1 MNFRFF
7 GFRFVSDFD
16 IRISTFNPVGSRR
29 RSIGVSV
36 FLTLLYFSLCATASA
51 QLTKLN
57 VGYVGVTSDNAA
69 AFIARDTGI
78 YTKNG
83 LDVQLIYFN
92 SGTTAVTALISGE
105 TPLSQTAGPSVINAT
120 LNGSDTV
127 MVAGGNVTL
136 DYWMLSRPEIKT
148 PEQLKGGAVAISR
161 FGSASDFIVRYA
173 LQRLGLTPVK
183 DVAILQVGSL
193 TERLEAM
200 ETKRVQATVLA
211 PPAMY
216 QAQMRGFN
224 MLVDIAALGLPYQAT
239 GVATTRRFIRER
251 PDVVRRYI
259 KAHVEAV
266 HRFKTDRETSIKV
279 LAKSLALSD
288 KQLLERTYE
297 GAIAEDKLPAKQYP
311 TLEGLKTILASD
323 PKAKGA
329 KAEDFADLRF
339 IKELDDSGYIDKLY
353 KR

>member
-1 MNFRFF
+1 MRLPLIRFAAA
-7 GFRFVSDFD
+7 FVFAALA
-16 IRISTFNPVGSRR
+16 FNANA
-29 RSIGVSV
+29 
-36 FLTLLYFSLCATASA
+36 FA

-57 VGYVGVTSDNAA
+57 VGYVGITSDNAA

-78 YTKNG
+78 YARNG

-92 SGTTAVTALISGE
+92 SGTTAVTALITGE
-105 TPLSQTAGPSVINAT
+105 TPFSQTAGPSVINAT

-127 MVAGGNVTL
+127 MIAGGNVTL

-193 TERLEAM
+193 TERFAAM

-239 GVATTRRFIRER
+239 GVATTRKFIRER
-251 PDVVRRYI
+251 TDVIRRYI
-259 KAHVEAV
+259 KAHIEAV
-266 HRFKTDRETSIKV
+266 HRFKTDRETSMKV
-279 LAKSLALSD
+279 LAKTLAC
-288 KQLLERTYE
+288 
-297 GAIAEDKLPAKQYP
+297 P
-311 TLEGLKTILASD
+311 TNSCSKE
-323 PKAKGA
+323 PMKAPSPSINCRRSNIRLWR
-329 KAEDFADLRF
+329 D
-339 IKELDDSGYIDKLY
+339 
-353 KR
+353 

>member
-1 MNFRFF
+1 MYSSSLF
-7 GFRFVSDFD
+7 SAL
-16 IRISTFNPVGSRR
+16 
-29 RSIGVSV
+29 
-36 FLTLLYFSLCATASA
+36 LTLICCSLCADAFA

-57 VGYVGVTSDNAA
+57 VGYVGITSDNAA
-69 AFIARDTGI
+69 AFVARDSGI
-78 YTKNG
+78 YARNG
-83 LDVQLIYFN
+83 LDAQLIYFN
-92 SGTTAVTALISGE
+92 SGTTAVTALITGE
-105 TPLSQTAGPSVINAT
+105 TPISQTAGPGVINAT
-120 LNGSDTV
+120 MNGSDTV
-127 MVAGGNVTL
+127 MIAGGNVTL

-193 TERLEAM
+193 TERLAAM

-216 QAQMRGFN
+216 QAQTRGFN

-239 GVATTRRFIRER
+239 GVATTRKFIRER
-251 PDVVRRYI
+251 TDVVRRYI
-259 KAHVEAV
+259 KAHIEAV
-266 HRFKTDRETSIKV
+266 HRFKTDRETSMRV

-288 KQLLERTYE
+288 KLLLERTYD
-297 GAIAEDKLPAKQYP
+297 GAIAEHKLPAKQYP

-323 PKAKGA
+323 PKAKAA
-329 KAEDFADLRF
+329 KAEDFVDLRF
-339 IKELDDSGYIDKLY
+339 IKELDDSGYIDNLY

>member
-1 MNFRFF
+1 MRSPLVRLGCALIFAAL
-7 GFRFVSDFD
+7 FVKADA
-16 IRISTFNPVGSRR
+16 V
-29 RSIGVSV
+29 
-36 FLTLLYFSLCATASA
+36 A

-69 AFIARDTGI
+69 AFIACETGI
-78 YTKNG
+78 YTRNG

-92 SGTTAVTALISGE
+92 SGSMAVTALITGD
-105 TPLSQTAGPSVINAT
+105 TPISQTAGPSVINAS

-127 MVAGGNVTL
+127 MIAGGNVTL

-148 PEQLKGGAVAISR
+148 PAELKGGAVAISR

-173 LQRLGLTPVK
+173 LQRLGLIPVK

-193 TERLEAM
+193 TERLAAM

-224 MLVDIAALGLPYQAT
+224 MLADIAALGLPYQAT
-239 GVATTRRFIRER
+239 GVATTRKFIRER
-251 PDVVRRYI
+251 SDVVRRYI
-259 KAHVEAV
+259 KSHIEAV
-266 HRFKTDRETSIKV
+266 HRFKTDRETSMKV
-279 LAKSLALSD
+279 LARALALTD
-288 KQLLERTYE
+288 KQLLERTYD
-297 GAIAEDKLPAKQYP
+297 GAIAEHKLPAKQYP

-323 PKAKGA
+323 PKAKTA
-329 KAEDFADLRF
+329 KAEDFVDLSF
-339 IKELDDSGYIDKLY
+339 IKELDESGYIDKLY

>member
-1 MNFRFF
+1 MLL
-7 GFRFVSDFD
+7 
-16 IRISTFNPVGSRR
+16 IRIATIF
-29 RSIGVSV
+29 V
-36 FLTLLYFSLCATASA
+36 FVVLCAKADAFA
-51 QLTKLN
+51 QVTKLS

-69 AFIARDTGI
+69 AFIARETGI
-78 YTKNG
+78 YARNG

-92 SGTTAVTALISGE
+92 SGSTAVTALITGD
-105 TPLSQTAGPSVINAT
+105 TPISQTAGPGVINAT

-127 MVAGGNVTL
+127 MIAGGNVTL
-136 DYWMLSRPEIKT
+136 DYWLLSRPEIKT
-148 PEQLKGGAVAISR
+148 PAELKGGAVAISR

-193 TERLEAM
+193 TERLAAM

-216 QAQMRGFN
+216 QAQARGFN
-224 MLVDIAALGLPYQAT
+224 ILADIAALGLPYQAT
-239 GVATTRRFIRER
+239 GVATTRKFIRER
-251 PDVVRRYI
+251 TDVVRRYVKSHI
-259 KAHVEAV
+259 EAV
-266 HRFKTDRETSIKV
+266 HRFKTDRESSMKV
-279 LAKSLALSD
+279 LAKALALSD
-288 KQLLERTYE
+288 KQLLERTYD
-297 GAIAEDKLPAKQYP
+297 GAIAEHKLPAKQYP

-329 KAEDFADLRF
+329 KAEDFVDLRF
-339 IKELDDSGYIDKLY
+339 IKELDESGYIDKLY

>member
-1 MNFRFF
+1 MRLPL
-7 GFRFVSDFD
+7 
-16 IRISTFNPVGSRR
+16 IRIGAIFILVA
-29 RSIGVSV
+29 
-36 FLTLLYFSLCATASA
+36 LCVKADAFA
-51 QLTKLN
+51 QLIKLN

-78 YTKNG
+78 YAKNG

-92 SGTTAVTALISGE
+92 SGTTAVSALIAAD
-105 TPLSQTAGPSVINAT
+105 TPISQTAGPGVINAT

-127 MVAGGNVTL
+127 MIAGGNMTL

-193 TERLEAM
+193 TERLAAM

-216 QAQMRGFN
+216 QAQVRGFN
-224 MLVDIAALGLPYQAT
+224 LLVDIAALGLPYQAT
-239 GVATTRRFIRER
+239 GVATTRKFIRER
-251 PDVVRRYI
+251 TDVVRRYI

-266 HRFKTDRETSIKV
+266 YRFKTDRETSMKV
-279 LAKSLALSD
+279 LSKSLALSD
-288 KQLLERTYE
+288 KPLLERTYD
-297 GAIAEDKLPAKQYP
+297 GAIVEHKLPAKQYP
-311 TLEGLKTILASD
+311 TLEGLKTILASE

-329 KAEDFADLRF
+329 RAEDFVDLRF

-353 KR
+353 KK

>member
-1 MNFRFF
+1 MY
-7 GFRFVSDFD
+7 S
-16 IRISTFNPVGSRR
+16 
-29 RSIGVSV
+29 SILFSV
-36 FLTLLYFSLCATASA
+36 LTLILCSLCADAFA

-69 AFIARDTGI
+69 AFIARETGI
-78 YTKNG
+78 YARNG

-92 SGTTAVTALISGE
+92 SGTTAVTALITGD
-105 TPLSQTAGPSVINAT
+105 TPISQTAGPGVINAT
-120 LNGSDTV
+120 MNGADAV
-127 MVAGGNVTL
+127 MIAGGNVTL

-193 TERLEAM
+193 TERLAAL

-216 QAQMRGFN
+216 QAQTRGFN

-239 GVATTRRFIRER
+239 GVATTRKFIRER
-251 PDVVRRYI
+251 TDVVRRYI
-259 KAHVEAV
+259 KAHIEAV
-266 HRFKTDRETSIKV
+266 HRFKTDRDTSMKM

-288 KQLLERTYE
+288 KQLLERTYD
-297 GAIAEDKLPAKQYP
+297 GAIAEHKLPAKQYP

-323 PKAKGA
+323 PRAKGA
-329 KAEDFADLRF
+329 KAEDFVDLRF
-339 IKELDDSGYIDKLY
+339 IKELDDSGSIDKLY

>member
-1 MNFRFF
+1 MRIALIRFAASLVF
-7 GFRFVSDFD
+7 ATLFVKADAF
-16 IRISTFNPVGSRR
+16 
-29 RSIGVSV
+29 
-36 FLTLLYFSLCATASA
+36 A

-57 VGYVGVTSDNAA
+57 VGYVGITSDNAA
-69 AFIARDTGI
+69 AYIARDTGI
-78 YTKNG
+78 YARNG

-92 SGTTAVTALISGE
+92 SGTTAVTALITGD
-105 TPLSQTAGPSVINAT
+105 TPISQTAGPSVINAT
-120 LNGSDTV
+120 MNGSDTV
-127 MVAGGNVTL
+127 MIAGGNVTL

-193 TERLEAM
+193 TERLAAM
-200 ETKRVQATVLA
+200 ETKRVHGTVLA

-216 QAQMRGFN
+216 QAQARGFN

-239 GVATTRRFIRER
+239 GVATTRKFIRER

-259 KAHVEAV
+259 KAHIEAV
-266 HRFKTDRETSIKV
+266 HRFKTDRETSMKV
-279 LAKSLALSD
+279 LAKALALSD
-288 KQLLERTYE
+288 KQLLERTYD
-297 GAIAEDKLPAKQYP
+297 GAIAEHKLQAKQYP
-311 TLEGLKTILASD
+311 TLKRLNTSSPRE

-329 KAEDFADLRF
+329 KAEDFVDLRF
-339 IKELDDSGYIDKLY
+339 IKELDESGYIDKLY
-353 KR
+353 MYKR

>member
-1 MNFRFF
+1 MRRPLISFAAV
-7 GFRFVSDFD
+7 FV
-16 IRISTFNPVGSRR
+16 
-29 RSIGVSV
+29 
-36 FLTLLYFSLCATASA
+36 CAALFVKADACA

-69 AFIARDTGI
+69 AFIARETGI
-78 YTKNG
+78 YSRNG

-92 SGTTAVTALISGE
+92 SGSTAVTALITGD
-105 TPLSQTAGPSVINAT
+105 TPISQTAGPSVINAT

-127 MVAGGNVTL
+127 MIAGGNVTL

-193 TERLEAM
+193 TERLAAM
-200 ETKRVQATVLA
+200 ETRRVQATVLA

-216 QAQMRGFN
+216 QAQTRGFN

-239 GVATTRRFIRER
+239 GVATTRKFIRER
-251 PDVVRRYI
+251 TDVVRRYI
-259 KAHVEAV
+259 KAHIEAV
-266 HRFKTDRETSIKV
+266 HRFKTDRDTSIKV

-297 GAIAEDKLPAKQYP
+297 GAIADHKLPAKQYP
-311 TLEGLKTILASD
+311 ALEGLKTILASD

-329 KAEDFADLRF
+329 KAEDFVDLRF
-339 IKELDDSGYIDKLY
+339 IKELDESGYIDKLY

>member
-1 MNFRFF
+1 MY
-7 GFRFVSDFD
+7 S
-16 IRISTFNPVGSRR
+16 
-29 RSIGVSV
+29 SILFSV
-36 FLTLLYFSLCATASA
+36 LTLLLCSLCADAYA

-57 VGYVGVTSDNAA
+57 VGYVGITSDNAA

-78 YTKNG
+78 YARNG

-92 SGTTAVTALISGE
+92 SGTTAVTALITGE
-105 TPLSQTAGPSVINAT
+105 TPISQTAGPGVINAT
-120 LNGSDTV
+120 MNGSDTV
-127 MVAGGNVTL
+127 MIAGGNVTL

-193 TERLEAM
+193 TERLAAM

-216 QAQMRGFN
+216 QAQTRGFN

-239 GVATTRRFIRER
+239 GVATTRKFIRER
-251 PDVVRRYI
+251 TDTVRRYI
-259 KAHVEAV
+259 KAHIDAV
-266 HRFKTDRETSIKV
+266 HRFKTDRETSMKV
-279 LAKSLALSD
+279 LAKSLSLSD
-288 KQLLERTYE
+288 KQLLERTYD
-297 GAIAEDKLPAKQYP
+297 GAIAEHKLPAKQYP

-323 PKAKGA
+323 PKAKAA
-329 KAEDFADLRF
+329 KAEDFVDLRF

-353 KR
+353 GR